1 MYLRNAIKIYIASA
15 TTLIALIGALLIF
28 AESKH
33 DAAVQQFEQHMGTEL
48 IAKDLLQALTDR
60 ETGQRGFLLTLDPQF
75 IEPYVEAGLRI
86 NGLVEQLRPVMDS
99 GDWNELKQLIAQR
112 ADYFKTTFALVG
124 GLPQQQQEQQEQ
136 QEQQQ
141 EQEQQQQQQQ
151 QAIEL
156 VRSGDG
162 KKFMDTMRHLLGQ
175 TNDRFQKAS
184 ADAAATYDDISAWTT
199 SLIYI
204 STILLLILL
213 IRPVFYIHRS
223 VFKPLLDLGDA
234 LQQMGTEREPIKVS
248 TIDSAPEIST
258 MIEQVTE
265 ATSELIDYESELNN
279 SITELNAVR
288 AQQDKIFAIVGHE
301 LRTPASAIKMLLN
314 EEKLINKESHNLVE
328 ADQHATHLL
337 NILDDMRLAATDG
350 ALLEVQSEEAKQ
362 VKVFQ
367 TLKSCIIALQPLA
380 DKHRFTIDLNGSVA
394 NPLGH
399 TGNPKVVQ
407 QIVQNLIKNAVL
419 HSKGSMINIS
429 MDYEHLEANKT
440 HFTVEVRDNGT
451 GIPVEFQA
459 RMFKAFER
467 GDTVSDG
474 TGLGLNVAYELAGIL
489 EDGKLFYRDNPEGGA
504 IFTLGFTF
512 DKVIEKPKNHKLKHE
527 SIEGLKILLAED
539 TPTLRLLGKN
549 IIERA
554 GAKVEVAV
562 DGEEA
567 LALLTDFDPDLVL
580 TDIMMPNMNGYELTE
595 ALRKR
600 GFTKPIIGVTG
611 ATVGMEAKRLIE
623 SGANTVLAKP
633 LTVLGLETALKS
645 INEDDAESL
654 GSA

>member
-1 MYLRNAIKIYIASA
+1 LLNKSCFQFNATLEVALYLRNAIKIYIASA
-15 TTLIALIGALLIF
+15 TTLIALIGALFII

-33 DAAVQQFEQHMGTEL
+33 NSVIEQFEQQMRTEL

-60 ETGQRGFLLTLDPQF
+60 ETGQRGFLLTLDPEF

-86 NGLVEQLRPVMDS
+86 NGLVQQLRPVMDS
-99 GDWNELKQLIAQR
+99 DNWDELKQLIAQR
-112 ADYFKTTFALVG
+112 TDYFKSTFALVG
-124 GLPQQQQEQQEQ
+124 GLP
-136 QEQQQ
+136 
-141 EQEQQQQQQQ
+141 QQQQQQQ

-162 KKFMDTMRHLLGQ
+162 KQFMDTMRHLL
-175 TNDRFQKAS
+175 TLTTHRLEKAS
-184 ADAAATYDDISAWTT
+184 TETAASYDDISAWTNT
-199 SLIYI
+199 LIYM
-204 STILLLILL
+204 STILLFILL
-213 IRPVFYIHRS
+213 VTPVFYIHRA
-223 VFKPLLDLGDA
+223 VFKPLLDLRDA
-234 LQQMGTEREPIKVS
+234 LQKMTTEREPIDVS
-248 TIDSAPEIST
+248 TIDSAPEIRV
-258 MIEQVTE
+258 MIEQVSETT
-265 ATSELIDYESELNN
+265 AELIEYETELNS
-279 SITELNAVR
+279 SITELNSVR

-314 EEKLINKESHNLVE
+314 EEKQINNESHNVAE

-337 NILDDMRLAATDG
+337 NILDDMRLAASDG
-350 ALLEVQSEEAKQ
+350 ALLEVQSEGAKQ

-380 DKHRFTIDLNGSVA
+380 DKHKFTIDLNGSVA

-399 TGNPKVVQ
+399 TGNPKVIQ
-407 QIVQNLIKNAVL
+407 QIVQNLIKNAIL
-419 HSKGSMINIS
+419 HSKGSMINVS
-429 MDYEHLEANKT
+429 MEYEHLENNKT

-459 RMFKAFER
+459 RMFKACER

-489 EDGKLFYRDNPEGGA
+489 DNGKLFYRDNPEGGA

-512 DKVIEKPKNHKLKHE
+512 EKLIEKPNNQKLTHD

-549 IIERA
+549 ILERA
-554 GAKVEVAV
+554 GATVQVAV

-567 LALLTDFDPDLVL
+567 LSILVNFDPDVVL
-580 TDIMMPNMNGYELTE
+580 TDIMMPNMNGYELAE

-600 GFTKPIIGVTG
+600 DFTKPIIGVTG

-623 SGANTVLAKP
+623 NGANTVLAKP

-645 INEDDAESL
+645 INEDDAGSR

>member
-1 MYLRNAIKIYIASA
+1 MLEVAVYLRNAIKLYIASA
-15 TTLIALIGALLIF
+15 ITLIALIGALLIF

-33 DAAVQQFEQHMGTEL
+33 NAAKQQFEQQMRTEL

-60 ETGQRGFLLTLDPQF
+60 ETGQRGFLLTLDPKF

-99 GDWNELKQLIAQR
+99 NDWNELKQLIAQR

-124 GLPQQQQEQQEQ
+124 GLPQQQQ
-136 QEQQQ
+136 
-141 EQEQQQQQQQ
+141 QQQQQ

-156 VRSGDG
+156 VRSGGG
-162 KKFMDTMRHLLGQ
+162 KKFMDTMRHLLAL
-175 TNDRFQKAS
+175 TTDRFQKAS
-184 ADAAATYDDISAWTT
+184 AESDATYDDISAWTT
-199 SLIYI
+199 SLIYM

-213 IRPVFYIHRS
+213 VTPVFYIHRS
-223 VFKPLLDLGDA
+223 VFKPLLDLEDA
-234 LQQMGTEREPIKVS
+234 LQKMTTERKPLHVS
-248 TIDSAPEIST
+248 TIDSAPEIRD
-258 MIEQVTE
+258 IIVQVSKT
-265 ATSELIDYESELNN
+265 TSELIEYETKLNDSIAELK
-279 SITELNAVR
+279 SVR

-301 LRTPASAIKMLLN
+301 LRTPAAAIKMLLN
-314 EEKLINKESHNLVE
+314 EEKQLNNQSHNVAE

-337 NILDDMRLAATDG
+337 NILNDMRLAASNG
-350 ALLEVQSEEAKQ
+350 ALLEVEEEGTKQ

-380 DKHRFTIDLNGSVA
+380 DKHKFTIDLHGSIA

-399 TGNPKVVQ
+399 TGNPKVLQ

-419 HSKGSMINIS
+419 HSKGSMINVS
-429 MDYEHLEANKT
+429 MHYEHLEANKT

-512 DKVIEKPKNHKLKHE
+512 DKVIEKPKKAKLRHE
-527 SIEGLKILLAED
+527 SIQGLKILLAED

-549 IIERA
+549 ILERV
-554 GAKVEVAV
+554 GATVQVAA

-567 LALLTDFDPDLVL
+567 LALLTNFDPDLVL

-611 ATVGMEAKRLIE
+611 ATVGMEANRLIE

-633 LTVLGLETALKS
+633 LTVLGVETALKS
-645 INEDDAESL
+645 INEDDADSR
-654 GSA
+654 GRA